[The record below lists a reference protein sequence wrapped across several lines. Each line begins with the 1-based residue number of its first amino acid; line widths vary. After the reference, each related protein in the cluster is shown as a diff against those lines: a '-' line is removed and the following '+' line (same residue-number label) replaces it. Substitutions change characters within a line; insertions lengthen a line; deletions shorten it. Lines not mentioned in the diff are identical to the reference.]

1 MHIIECVHRHRKK
14 DVRKRMGWRGR
25 GGGWGRWPG
34 RGLYGYGR
42 GFGYGLGYGRGSG
55 YGYGGFGYGRG
66 MGYGRGYGRGY
77 GYYGAGY
84 GRGYGPASPYN
95 CARFPGLPRWW
106 WADPKY
112 GSSLPYPPTPDTS
125 AELDR
130 LQAERVALEGNIEEM
145 KRHVEEGTTPS
156 TWPTQ
161 PFPYYGT
168 GAYAPSPEQEKKI
181 LEEQMTAIS
190 SEMEAIKKRLEEI
203 VE

>member
-1 MHIIECVHRHRKK
+1 MHIIECVHRHRKGEMNK
-14 DVRKRMGWRGR
+14 MGWRGGR
-25 GGGWGRWPG
+25 GRGRYPG
-34 RGLYGYGR
+34 RRLY
-42 GFGYGLGYGRGSG
+42 
-55 YGYGGFGYGRG
+55 GYGRG
-66 MGYGRGYGRGY
+66 MGYGRGYGSGY

-84 GRGYGPASPYN
+84 GRGYGPASPYS

-130 LQAERVALEGNIEEM
+130 LQAERTALEGNIEEM
-145 KRHVEEGTTPS
+145 KRHVEEGTTPA

-181 LEEQMTAIS
+181 LEEQLTTIS

>member
-1 MHIIECVHRHRKK
+1 
-14 DVRKRMGWRGR
+14 MGWRGR

-42 GFGYGLGYGRGSG
+42 G
-55 YGYGGFGYGRG
+55 

-77 GYYGAGY
+77 GYS
-84 GRGYGPASPYN
+84 SPYS
-95 CARFPGLPRWW
+95 CVRFPWLPRWW

-130 LQAERVALEGNIEEM
+130 LQAERMALERNIEEM
-145 KRHVEEGTTPS
+145 KRHVEEGTKPA

-161 PFPYYGT
+161 PLPYYGT
-168 GAYAPSPEQEKKI
+168 GAYAPSPEQEKKL
-181 LEEQMTAIS
+181 LEEQNEMIAS
-190 SEMEAIKKRLEEI
+190 QMEAIKKRLEEI
-203 VE
+203 KKED